1 MVGDQQGAL
10 LGHRCLRTGEAK
22 NTYGTG
28 CFLLF
33 NTGDKPVISQHGL
46 LSTVAYRLG
55 AQAAPAYALEVR
67 AHDRA
72 PRCRLESA
80 DLRQGAVGRAP
91 STGLGGHRRRGL
103 VLAARPPEADPEL
116 QGRG

>member
-46 LSTVAYRLG
+46 LSTVAYQLG
-55 AQAAPAYALEVR
+55 TQAAPAYALEVR
-67 AHDRA
+67 TTLCTCAGFKARRDG
-72 PRCRLESA
+72 RL
-80 DLRQGAVGRAP
+80 
-91 STGLGGHRRRGL
+91 
-103 VLAARPPEADPEL
+103 
-116 QGRG
+116 